1 MTSLATLAA
10 DLDALFGTRDHFTPV
25 CLVVEASHVPAAD
38 GVEALATAI
47 AAQAPR
53 EGWLWGDGGPRRL
66 APGAPLALP
75 GRLFAAELALTDGA
89 SLHVDHEDEGPGA
102 PAGWR
107 LVRYAEAAGE
117 PTHLAERVLHVS
129 TLKDGTGRFAT
140 GLVYRRYWRA
150 QAGEPART
158 VAARFL
164 GFEGLGEEG

>member
-1 MTSLATLAA
+1 MTTLATLAA
-10 DLDALFGTRDHFTPV
+10 DLDALFDTCGHFSPV
-25 CLVVEASHVPAAD
+25 RLVVEASHVPAAD
-38 GVEALATAI
+38 GVEALAAAI
-47 AAQAPR
+47 GAHGPR

-66 APGAPLALP
+66 STGAALALP
-75 GRLFAAELALTDGA
+75 GRLFAAELALADGA

-117 PTHLAERVLHVS
+117 PTHLAERVVHVS

-150 QAGEPART
+150 DAGGPASA

-164 GFEGLGEEG
+164 GFEGLEGV